1 MEIVVNRIGILGIL
15 ILMAFVVS
23 GYVASSP
30 HDDALAAEATPHL
43 DPHVS
48 HYEQHLRNLGIT
60 VSIPER
66 PANPVHQSAPA
77 REQPR
82 TIFL

>member
-30 HDDALAAEATPHL
+30 HDDPLAAEATPHL

-60 VSIPER
+60 IPER

-77 REQPR
+77 REQRR